1 MQWKDFKSLMKR
13 LMFYCLIALFV
24 VIDSFLLSSPN
35 LLGKIGLFIY
45 KYSYLR
51 TFPRTLLTVS
61 IAVLVIVIIGELILI
76 LVRKG
81 IVKKKSGR
89 IIFGLLILISVGA
102 LIKTA
107 LDFST
112 WTYGHTGAR
121 FRYGAYLLP
130 LLWITTSIYH
140 LIFLPKANSQK
151 PMPAIDET
159 NVQQ

>member
-1 MQWKDFKSLMKR
+1 MKR
-13 LMFYCLIALFV
+13 LMFYGLIALFV

-61 IAVLVIVIIGELILI
+61 IAVFVIIVIGELILI
-76 LVRKG
+76 LVKREM
-81 IVKKKSGR
+81 IKKKSGR
-89 IIFGLLILISVGA
+89 IIFILLIVISATV
-102 LIKTA
+102 LIKTS

-112 WTYGHTGAR
+112 WTYSHTGAR

-130 LLWITTSIYH
+130 LLWIIVSTYH
-140 LIFLPKANSQK
+140 LIRLPKVNSHR
-151 PMPAIDET
+151 PISPSMDET
-159 NVQQ
+159 KVQQ